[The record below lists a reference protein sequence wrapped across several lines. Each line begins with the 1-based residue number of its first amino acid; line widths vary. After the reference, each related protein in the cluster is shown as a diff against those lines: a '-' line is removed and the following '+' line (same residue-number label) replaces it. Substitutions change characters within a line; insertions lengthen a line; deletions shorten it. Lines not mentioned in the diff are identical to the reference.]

1 MSLFENM
8 SMDDYNKLQAR
19 YQQKQAQNTAQN
31 LANRQAALNA
41 AQKKS
46 QGGLVDTLV
55 GLATGIKDKVV
66 DAGATLNNMGKTVVG
81 GIDEI
86 FANKANKDAMAD
98 DSKRRNDIAKK
109 YGYNSYSDALN
120 DDNASQDFWNE
131 IKESNKTTQN
141 KLKDTRKTYDK
152 SYGNVQDVNLNKAA
166 GQALN
171 TIDTVGMALGGGAGV
186 AANILGGGLAS
197 IGDQYKADAEAGK
210 KDLNWGNF
218 NLKNA
223 ATGLAGGAAGSLAG
237 GALGKAASKA
247 GNPLTKALT
256 SQLGQGIGS
265 GAAAGAAGGLAG
277 TLANGGS
284 IEDALA
290 NALQGAKGGALGGGV
305 MAGTMGL
312 AGKGL
317 NKLKN
322 GKTTAVNA
330 EPVDAQVVA
339 KNKIAQPQTKA
350 IEAEIVEP
358 VNNRRG
364 IAIKDY
370 NAGIENIPVN
380 RSGQL
385 KSNANKPT
393 YYEYQPI
400 ESNAP
405 VVVDGNGNFAV
416 NDGISTRQTK
426 NGRITTYDGGGEW
439 NGARVFNT
447 DGDGLPNGFKIIADE
462 NAAPNNNYVA
472 IVNDAG
478 EKALIELP
486 HSSDYDYERVGLAT
500 GTTRE
505 SLADKGL
512 IQDLATLKVNEPKV
526 TARNGRKY
534 IDSVVRRADAN
545 LPEAGKTASDI
556 LYDTTGGKYKDATH
570 FIGGNTAADNG
581 GYFGGYANDAIADIF
596 PKDIVEALRKE
607 AQATHTNTVF
617 APYGMNSRQDLPM
630 LNRQEYYSDRTGRP
644 GYQGLRAEDIP
655 AYMQDRMRNDAGKS
669 RYASSDNESIMR
681 EVFGN
686 NMDKEQMYDLY
697 EQLAQ
702 TTTDPKI
709 YSDENLAAALA
720 TDPELNRRAT
730 QILADQTKKQINVQG
745 GPAISDTIPVTD
757 RTTRYTESTL
767 PARTY
772 ETPTARAKKVMNAE
786 PTPTKA
792 MPTTTA
798 VADGQATGWGE
809 KDMTNSV
816 KKRNALQKLGDS
828 LQETGQATKDGQ
840 VYAKLKGN
848 TAEEMA
854 RKNAVQRLRELG
866 FKPSDYKNAA
876 NMSEVANKWY
886 ADQVAQTKTP
896 IEAPQLR
903 NIATEVADDLRLTM
917 QNRADLEKLVNGMLD
932 DAVAKDG
939 KMSNYSLDRYT
950 PAELEKVAKA
960 IGVKE
965 QNITTTNMG
974 GSKKANR
981 NLTPENEQYANAL
994 REVRN
999 RLRNEIGE
1007 MADYNEAELVAR
1019 LKKAGATQ
1027 KQIDY
1032 VTQDHTLKGVKARTS
1047 LFEDARTMEQ
1057 QMRSDALKR
1066 GANTSKSTD
1075 IATQVANEVGVSG
1088 LAREVAKPVASL
1100 VGGIEKGA
1108 GKIISGIGNA
1118 MAGDNEALKGAAGK
1132 AGQALG
1138 AAGKKIGNATAD
1150 LNNTT
1155 AANIA
1160 IGGTT
1165 LGDIAQKM
1173 ANRTIAQNQAEYAQ
1187 NRAETAKAQQ
1197 AVEDATNQ
1205 YNTAQTLANNAMA
1218 ATQQSAGTGATL
1230 DRIARAMDL
1239 AMQAGDMNAYG
1250 QLADLYKQAYSIY
1263 ELQNPTSTKNAKA
1276 LSANQSKALTG
1287 LQQLETLKGMQSGVR
1302 TALADSPLGGLIDLT
1317 GGDEYSNQA
1326 KSLALTLGYLQSGAN
1341 ITPREAEKIGKA
1353 YIPTAFDSEEVR
1365 NGKLARA
1372 EQLLRDYL
1380 ADTTALQQ

>member
-1 MSLFENM
+1 MALFENM

-31 LANRQAALNA
+31 LASRQAALNA

-66 DAGATLNNMGKTVVG
+66 DAGATLNNIGKTVVG
-81 GIDEI
+81 GINQI
-86 FANKANKDAMAD
+86 GQNKAIENTTKKD
-98 DSKRRNDIAKK
+98 SERRNDIAKK

-120 DDNASQDFWNE
+120 DENASQDFWNE
-131 IKESNKTTQN
+131 IKSSNEQTKKEQKEVT
-141 KLKDTRKTYDK
+141 DK
-152 SYGNVQDVNLNKAA
+152 YRNTGKYGDVTKVNTNKAA

-290 NALQGAKGGALGGGV
+290 NALQGAKGGALAGGA

-312 AGKGL
+312 AGKGIDNFR
-317 NKLKN
+317 NKRS
-322 GKTTAVNA
+322 GAVNA
-330 EPVDAQVVA
+330 EPVDAQIVA
-339 KNKIAQPQTKA
+339 KNKIAQPQTRA

-370 NAGIENIPVN
+370 NAGVENIPV
-380 RSGQL
+380 RVVEGV
-385 KSNANKPT
+385 
-393 YYEYQPI
+393 EPI
-400 ESNAP
+400 
-405 VVVDGNGNFAV
+405 
-416 NDGISTRQTK
+416 Q
-426 NGRITTYDGGGEW
+426 GRG
-439 NGARVFNT
+439 
-447 DGDGLPNGFKIIADE
+447 
-462 NAAPNNNYVA
+462 
-472 IVNDAG
+472 
-478 EKALIELP
+478 
-486 HSSDYDYERVGLAT
+486 
-500 GTTRE
+500 
-505 SLADKGL
+505 
-512 IQDLATLKVNEPKV
+512 
-526 TARNGRKY
+526 KY
-534 IDSVVRRADAN
+534 IDGVVAGKN
-545 LPEAGKTASDI
+545 LPEAKVPTQSERYANYFGDTLLNQVANGDMGDANGIIKTLRDAGVTTADI
-556 LYDTTGGKYKDATH
+556 NALKNGAQTV
-570 FIGGNTAADNG
+570 AADNNI
-581 GYFGGYANDAIADIF
+581 FGA
-596 PKDIVEALRKE
+596 
-607 AQATHTNTVF
+607 
-617 APYGMNSRQDLPM
+617 YGMNSRQDLP
-630 LNRQEYYSDRTGRP
+630 LLDRQEYYFDRTGKP
-644 GYQGLRAEDIP
+644 GASITSEDIP
-655 AYMQDRMRNDAGKS
+655 AYMQDRMRNGAGNG
-669 RYASSDNESIMR
+669 RSDNESIMR

-702 TTTDPKI
+702 TTQRPTYTP
-709 YSDENLAAALA
+709 ENLGFALA
-720 TDPELNRRAT
+720 SDDRLAGSIEKALLDQYNPT
-730 QILADQTKKQINVQG
+730 QRIAVQG

-772 ETPTARAKKVMNAE
+772 ETPTARAEKVMNAE
-786 PTPTKA
+786 PTAVKA
-792 MPTTTA
+792 TPTTTA
-798 VADGQATGWGE
+798 TVEAPTTRQVAVNPATQAKLERTISEAKKRQGQALLDQYGTLPEPVRRSVGGDAAGVLNTLYDEYGLKTPAEVQYAANHVTGKDGVGSKMTRQLAASAENVPADLNKSFLDEIYAWNGLTEDEAKTLTKQIQGFINKTGDTGYTDGTTMLATIKNFEGE
-809 KDMTNSV
+809 MRNLKGENGTYHRMTESDARKYRALQAVKDELTDRLWANADIKTVMTEKNL
-816 KKRNALQKLGDS
+816 NALRDMY
-828 LQETGQATKDGQ
+828 KDNQ
-840 VYAKLKGN
+840 TWQDFVNNKFA
-848 TAEEMA
+848 
-854 RKNAVQRLRELG
+854 NAQDGRELRG
-866 FKPSDYKNAA
+866 YMKPLVDGAKIVDGAKANAGSF
-876 NMSEVANKWY
+876 SEAVAGGLKTGKTSGVIKSAGGY
-886 ADQVAQTKTP
+886 AID
-896 IEAPQLR
+896 
-903 NIATEVADDLRLTM
+903 
-917 QNRADLEKLVNGMLD
+917 KLVNSEK
-932 DAVAKDG
+932 AKQKQAANYAKQAKNAEAQLYGEAPVTNTG
-939 KMSNYSLDRYT
+939 KLG
-950 PAELEKVAKA
+950 A
-960 IGVKE
+960 ITE
-965 QNITTTNMG
+965 
-974 GSKKANR
+974 
-981 NLTPENEQYANAL
+981 
-994 REVRN
+994 
-999 RLRNEIGE
+999 
-1007 MADYNEAELVAR
+1007 
-1019 LKKAGATQ
+1019 KAG
-1027 KQIDY
+1027 K
-1032 VTQDHTLKGVKARTS
+1032 
-1047 LFEDARTMEQ
+1047 
-1057 QMRSDALKR
+1057 
-1066 GANTSKSTD
+1066 
-1075 IATQVANEVGVSG
+1075 VG
-1088 LAREVAKPVASL
+1088 ETAKN
-1100 VGGIEKGA
+1100 I
-1108 GKIISGIGNA
+1108 
-1118 MAGDNEALKGAAGK
+1118 AGK
-1132 AGQALG
+1132 AAE
-1138 AAGKKIGNATAD
+1138 KIGNATAD

-1160 IGGTT
+1160 LGGTT

-1205 YNTAQTLANNAMA
+1205 YNTAQTLANNAMT
-1218 ATQQSAGTGATL
+1218 ATQQSTGTGATL